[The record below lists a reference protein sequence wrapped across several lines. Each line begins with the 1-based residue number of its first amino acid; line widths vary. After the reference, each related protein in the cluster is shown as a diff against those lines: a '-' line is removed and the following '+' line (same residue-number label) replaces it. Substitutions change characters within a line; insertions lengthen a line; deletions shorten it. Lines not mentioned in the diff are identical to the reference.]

1 MCWIFLFHQG
11 YDGIHWMAIA
21 ANSTLHATVDDFD
34 DGQNYNDNNKNNN
47 YNNS

>member
-1 MCWIFLFHQG
+1 
-11 YDGIHWMAIA
+11 MAIA
-21 ANSTLHATVDDFD
+21 ANSTLHATDDDFD